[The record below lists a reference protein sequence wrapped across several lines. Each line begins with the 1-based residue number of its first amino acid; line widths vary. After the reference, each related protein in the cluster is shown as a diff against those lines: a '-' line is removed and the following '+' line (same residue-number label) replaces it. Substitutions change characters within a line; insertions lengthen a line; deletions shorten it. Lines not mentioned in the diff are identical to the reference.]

1 MEKLRE
7 GLAGETSLIIMHTNT
22 AKAAGSGSLDVF
34 ATPCMIALMEKAA
47 CMAIASCLDATST
60 SVGIKMS
67 TSHIAATKIGEEVVA
82 RATVSEVDGRR
93 VVFNVEAKDGSKLIG
108 KGTHER
114 FIVNVEKFMSKL

>member
-1 MEKLRE
+1 MEELKE
-7 GLAGETSLIIMHTNT
+7 GLTGEASVTVMHTNT

-47 CMAIASCLDATST
+47 CNALASCLDSDST

-67 TSHIAATKIGEEVVA
+67 TSHIAATKIGDEVVA
-82 RATVSEVDGRR
+82 CATITEVDGRR
-93 VVFNVEAKDGSKLIG
+93 LVFNVEAKDGSKVIG

-114 FIVNVEKFMSKL
+114 FIVNVEKFMSRL

>member
-1 MEKLRE
+1 MEELKE
-7 GLAGETSLIIMHTNT
+7 GLTGEASVIVMHTNT

-47 CMAIASCLDATST
+47 CNVLAPYLDNAST
-60 SVGIKMS
+60 SVGIKMA
-67 TSHIAATKIGEEVVA
+67 TSHIAATKIGDEVIA
-82 RATVSEVDGRR
+82 CATLTEVDGRR
-93 VVFNVEAKDGSKLIG
+93 LVFSVEAKDGSRLIG